1 MANTERP
8 SVKPF
13 AGLELLQKL
22 LNQVQLELR
31 SKGLDVKR
39 IEAGSG
45 FRAEHQEI
53 RELGLALTFDSWD
66 SEAIAKAVD
75 DSGLPLEDIEVVVI
89 SDAQFLRNR
98 SVHSRT
104 PIASVK
110 GSLPI
115 AAQDG
120 KRPESLEDRRHGFDI
135 ICQILLARD
144 QSIAVPLRPK
154 QAGTILAEIDF
165 SIKPVPNGIGLNP
178 KPLTNEIK
186 AKFGLSTKTELF
198 VNAEPG
204 LLEAREI
211 QDNIQVY
218 IHEDIYRLVSTQRNK
233 LVSKYLLAAGLNAL
247 EQVVYLV
254 SAELKDASESD
265 LEEYAKNLPPIVSLI
280 HFHVDALKQ
289 VDLREEAKLL
299 AALRDHPS
307 KVAAVL
313 SGTRSNVVSWLS
325 VLSPDDEENDA
336 E

>member
-13 AGLELLQKL
+13 AGLESLQALLD
-22 LNQVQLELR
+22 QVQLELR

-66 SEAIAKAVD
+66 SEALAKAVD
-75 DSGLPLEDIEVVVI
+75 DSGLPQEDIEVVVI

-98 SVHSRT
+98 SVHGRT
-104 PIASVK
+104 PIANVK

-135 ICQILLARD
+135 VCQILLSRD

-178 KPLTNEIK
+178 KPLTDEMK
-186 AKFGLSTKTELF
+186 EKFGLSNKTELF

-218 IHEDIYRLVSTQRNK
+218 IHEDIYRLVSTQRDK
-233 LVSKYLLAAGLNAL
+233 LVSKYLLSAGLNAL

-265 LEEYAKNLPPIVSLI
+265 LEEYAQNLPPIVSLI
-280 HFHVDALKQ
+280 HFHVDALRQ
-289 VDLREEAKLL
+289 VDLREETKLL

-313 SGTRSNVVSWLS
+313 SGTRSNVKSWLS
-325 VLSPDDEENDA
+325 VLSPDDEESDA

>member
-13 AGLELLQKL
+13 AGLELLQAL
-22 LNQVQLELR
+22 LDQVQLELR

-53 RELGLALTFDSWD
+53 RELGLALTFDLWD
-66 SEAIAKAVD
+66 PKEIAKAVD
-75 DSGLPLEDIEVVVI
+75 ASGLVADDIEVVVI

-98 SVHSRT
+98 FVHSRT
-104 PIASVK
+104 PITGIKAV
-110 GSLPI
+110 LPI

-135 ICQILLARD
+135 ICQIILARN
-144 QSIAVPLRPK
+144 QLKVVPLRPN
-154 QAGTILAEIDF
+154 QAGTILAEIEF
-165 SIKPVPNGIGLNP
+165 SVKPVPNGIGLNP
-178 KPLTNEIK
+178 KPLTDEVRE
-186 AKFGLSTKTELF
+186 KFGLSNKTELF

-204 LLEAREI
+204 LLEAEEI

-218 IHEDIYRLVSTQRNK
+218 IHKDIYRLVSTQRSK
-233 LVSKYLLAAGLNAL
+233 LVAKYLLAAGLNAL

-254 SAELKDASESD
+254 SAELKDASEGD
-265 LEEYAKNLPPIVSLI
+265 LAEYSENLPPIVSLI

-289 VDLREEAKLL
+289 VDMRDEKSLLLALRE
-299 AALRDHPS
+299 RPS

-313 SGTRSNVVSWLS
+313 SGARSNVVSWLT
-325 VLSPDDEENDA
+325 VLSPEVEESDA

>member
-13 AGLELLQKL
+13 VGLELLQAL
-22 LNQVQLELR
+22 LDQVQLELR

-66 SEAIAKAVD
+66 PKAISNAINA
-75 DSGLPLEDIEVVVI
+75 SGLPAQDIEVVVI
-89 SDAQFLRNR
+89 SDARFLRNR
-98 SVHSRT
+98 FLHSRT
-104 PIASVK
+104 PIVSIK

-144 QSIAVPLRPK
+144 QDIAVPLRPK

-165 SIKPVPNGIGLNP
+165 SIMPVPNGIGLNP
-178 KPLTNEIK
+178 KPLTDEIK
-186 AKFGLSTKTELF
+186 EKFGLSNKTELF

-218 IHEDIYRLVSTQRNK
+218 IHEDIYRLVSTQRDK
-233 LVSKYLLAAGLNAL
+233 LVSKYLLSAGLNAL

-265 LEEYAKNLPPIVSLI
+265 LEEYAQSLPPIVSLI

-289 VDLREEAKLL
+289 IDLRDEAKLL
-299 AALRDHPS
+299 AALRDRPS
-307 KVAAVL
+307 RVAAVL

-325 VLSPDDEENDA
+325 VLSPEDEENDA

>member
-13 AGLELLQKL
+13 VGLELLQAL
-22 LNQVQLELR
+22 LDQVQLELR

-66 SEAIAKAVD
+66 PKAISNAINA
-75 DSGLPLEDIEVVVI
+75 SGLPAQDIEVVVI
-89 SDAQFLRNR
+89 SDARFLRNR
-98 SVHSRT
+98 FLHSRT

-154 QAGTILAEIDF
+154 QAGTILAEVDF

-178 KPLTNEIK
+178 KPLTYEIK
-186 AKFGLSTKTELF
+186 EKFGLSNKTELF

-218 IHEDIYRLVSTQRNK
+218 IHEDIYRLVSTQRDK
-233 LVSKYLLAAGLNAL
+233 LVSKYLLSAGLNAL

-265 LEEYAKNLPPIVSLI
+265 LEEYAQNLPPIVSLI

-289 VDLREEAKLL
+289 IDLREETKLL
-299 AALRDHPS
+299 AALRDRPS
-307 KVAAVL
+307 RVAAVL

-325 VLSPDDEENDA
+325 VLSPEDEENDA